1 MARIFQ
7 NRDAELSLLQSA
19 IDEVAIAHKAGGGAQ
34 SVGEALAANASR
46 PGIEDPMVF
55 QAASLATDVAHM
67 NATKQT
73 SLQPGAAP
81 GVAAVQGIGEGAK
94 YCASLAFNY
103 AKAKAMGDEAA
114 AQQAWADLHVTAGS
128 CDPRYAE
135 AALKAAEYFT
145 LGKGQ
150 IPYVPWKALSDFVID
165 DGAQTLPTNA
175 TIAVI
180 GDWGTGQPEAF
191 AVLENLAAK
200 NPDVVI
206 HLGDVYY
213 SGTDPEQQHYF
224 FDNWCRI
231 LGLNVDAD
239 RNVTSKKPRTF
250 SLAGNHDMYCG
261 GAPYYTV
268 IKQLGHPASFFCVRN
283 KDWQFIGLDTGYYDH
298 SLGAACTHLPP
309 EQAVWLADKVNNS
322 NGRKTVLLSH
332 HQLFSNNETFDA
344 KDGSPAGYTNPT
356 LLAEVTSL
364 LPNVALWLWGH
375 QHEFVAYKHPDVKAR
390 CIGHGAYPVGISELG
405 KNSNTFPLDP
415 AIAPAQHGDDF
426 WDNGYA
432 LIKLNGTQADVTY
445 YAVDDQGNERGTP
458 STETI

>member
-7 NRDAELSLLQSA
+7 NRDAELSMLQSA

-34 SVGEALAANASR
+34 SVGEALASNTTR

-67 NATKQT
+67 NATAQT
-73 SLQPGAAP
+73 SLQPGPAP
-81 GVAAVQGIGEGAK
+81 GAVAVEGIGEGAK

-103 AKAKAMGDEAA
+103 AKAKAAGDAA
-114 AQQAWADLHVTAGS
+114 GAAQAWADLNAPTGS
-128 CDPRYAE
+128 CDLRYAE

-145 LGKGQ
+145 LGQGQ

-165 DGAQTLPTNA
+165 DGAQTLPANA

-180 GDWGTGQPEAF
+180 GDWGTGQPEAL
-191 AVLENLAAK
+191 AVLEAIADK
-200 NPDVVI
+200 HPDVVI

-231 LGLNVDAD
+231 LGLTIDAN

-250 SLAGNHDMYCG
+250 SLPGNHDMYSG
-261 GAPYYTV
+261 GGPYYAV
-268 IKQLGHPASFFCVRN
+268 IKQLGQQASFFCLRN
-283 KDWQFIGLDTGYYDH
+283 HDWQFIGLDTGYYDH
-298 SLGAACTHLPP
+298 TVGGACTHLSPNLP
-309 EQAVWLADKVNNS
+309 TWLADKVNNGG
-322 NGRKTVLLSH
+322 GRKTVLLSH

-344 KDGSPAGYTNPT
+344 KDGTPAGYTNPT
-356 LLAEVTSL
+356 LMKEVEGI
-364 LPNVALWLWGH
+364 LPKVTLWLWGH
-375 QHEFVAYKHPDVKAR
+375 QHEFVAYADPRVRAR

-415 AIAPAQHGDDF
+415 AITPAQHGIDF
-426 WDNGYA
+426 WDNGYT
-432 LIKLNGTQADVTY
+432 LIKLNGKQANVTY
-445 YAVDDQGNERGTP
+445 YAVDDQGNERGSP
-458 STETI
+458 ATETI